1 MAGVINVSEAASL
14 ALHTVAILASEP
26 GRIFSTREIASSLRV
41 SEAHLAKV
49 MQRLGKVGLV
59 KSVRGPKGGFVLG
72 RKPEEIT
79 LLDVY
84 ELIDGPLGN
93 SNCLFG
99 TPVCGNRKCI
109 MGNLLTSVNRQVRE
123 YFSNTR
129 LSQIAQKAAKR

>member
-129 LSQIAQKAAKR
+129 LSQITQKAAKR